1 MGVEYK
7 VVDKTGLIEFDLPDS
22 KVNLLTAFVL
32 QKLDGIL
39 DRVAAKQEI
48 EALLFT
54 SAKKDVF
61 IAGADIKEI
70 EDIVEAQDGVIKS
83 KAGQRIFNKIED
95 LKIPTIAVIDG
106 VALGGGC
113 ERSLACDYRIAT
125 FNEKVKI
132 GLPEVGLGI
141 LPGFG
146 GCYRLPKLIG
156 LTNALK
162 IILAGKVVS
171 AAEALRYGMVDR
183 LYPSIGLENSI
194 KEFIAEIK
202 DSSRRKKKF
211 NRKLKPM
218 DWFTDKFIF
227 GQVLVIDQAR
237 RNVLKLTKG
246 FYPAPLRA
254 LEVIRATYGQPREKA
269 LELEAKEFSRLAVGD
284 VAKNLVKVFYLQ
296 EKYKKLKLSKEEG
309 TEVVKPG
316 VIKKCGVIGA
326 GIMGGGIAQILAYK
340 DIDVRMKDINQ
351 EAIATGLRSAGKV
364 FQSLVKKRKLSIAQ
378 SRAKMARISGTTD
391 WSGFKRVDCVIEA
404 VVENMDIKKK
414 VFKEVSQVVGPET
427 LLFTNTSSLSIK
439 EMGQAVTNPSR
450 MLGFHFFNPV
460 HRMPLIEIIIT
471 EETAASTINSALEL
485 VKKLGKIPILVKD
498 SPGFLVNRILL
509 AYINE
514 AGHILDQDP
523 GMSFTELDRMVTD
536 FGLPMGPLSLSDEVG
551 LDVGIK
557 VLQILE
563 KGFGKRFKPSARFLE
578 IYEKKMLGRKSG
590 KGFYLYGK
598 KDGKGEKKENLDLI
612 HQAAK
617 EDKTTDRK
625 YYLERMLYVM
635 INEAARALEEGIVDS
650 SDTVDVGMIMGTGFP
665 AFRGGLLRYA
675 DSVGIKHIVEKLK
688 FFANQHGP
696 ERFIPCRFLENLDL
710 NKKMFYS

>member
-7 VVDKTGLIEFDLPDS
+7 IVDKTGLIEFDLPDS

-95 LKIPTIAVIDG
+95 LKIPTVAVIDG

-113 ERSLACDYRIAT
+113 ELSLACDYRIAT

-156 LTNALK
+156 LPNALK

-171 AAEALRYGMVDR
+171 ATEALRYGMVDR
-183 LYPSIGLENSI
+183 LYPSIGLENSV

-211 NRKLKPM
+211 DRKLKPM

-296 EKYKKLKLSKEEG
+296 EKYKKLKLSKDEG
-309 TEVVKPG
+309 TEVVKP
-316 VIKKCGVIGA
+316 VAIKKCGVIGA

-351 EAIATGLRSAGKV
+351 EAIATGLRSAAKV
-364 FQSLVKKRKLSIAQ
+364 FQSLVKKRKLSVAQ

-391 WSGFKRVDCVIEA
+391 WSGFKHVDCVIEA
-404 VVENMDIKKK
+404 VVENMDIKRK
-414 VFKEVSQVVGPET
+414 VFTEVSQVVGTET

-439 EMGQAVTNPSR
+439 EMSQAVTNPSR

-471 EETAASTINSALEL
+471 EETAASTIVSALEL
-485 VKKLGKIPILVKD
+485 VKRLGKIPILVKD

-578 IYEKKMLGRKSG
+578 IYEKKMLGKKSG

-598 KDGKGEKKENLDLI
+598 RDGKGEKKENQDLI
-612 HQAAK
+612 RQAAK

-635 INEAARALEEGIVDS
+635 INEAARSLEEGIVDS
-650 SDTVDVGMIMGTGFP
+650 ADTVDVGMIMGTGFP

-675 DSVGIKHIVEKLK
+675 DNVGIKHIVEKLK
-688 FFANQHGP
+688 FFANQYGP
-696 ERFIPCRFLENLDL
+696 DRFMPCRFLENLDL